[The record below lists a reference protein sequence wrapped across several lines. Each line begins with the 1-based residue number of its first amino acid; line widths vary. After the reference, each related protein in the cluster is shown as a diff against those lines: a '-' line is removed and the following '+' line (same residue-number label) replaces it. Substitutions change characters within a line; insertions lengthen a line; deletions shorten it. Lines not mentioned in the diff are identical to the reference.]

1 MHMKGQTWRALTLG
15 FVILMT
21 GLLACTK
28 AERAVVGT
36 RQFIQEHRNP
46 ELQFEENDPLFW
58 NIWTDRSGGG

>member
-1 MHMKGQTWRALTLG
+1 MNGRNWLALISG

-21 GLLACTK
+21 GLLACAK

-36 RQFIQEHRNP
+36 RQFIQENRNP
-46 ELQFEENDPLFW
+46 ELQFEEDDPLFW